1 MAESILKLKVDDK
14 EYNSSLRNARQG
26 MVALEQSLQQAGKSF
41 SDVDSKVVEYVRAIG
56 NMNTQSTTAKGK
68 IGEMGTAFTELSM
81 QYKRMTE
88 QEKASPVG
96 KALSESLDQLKGRI
110 QQTKKDLDDVTRSL
124 NTTDVAVKQN
134 SSDSAEYGNVLQGLA
149 GQLGV
154 NTKFLTAF
162 GAVIGTTTAAIK
174 VASDAFNMN
183 ESNIDEW
190 GRTVEG
196 AKGAYE
202 SFLASLNSDS
212 WGNFFTNIET
222 AINGARDLYD
232 AMDRLNSVK
241 GNNAAAIAYW
251 RNEVQRLRVQKQ
263 NGGNVDLLLKAAE
276 GNLKSLQSQV
286 VQSGKSAGRQMI
298 NKTITTAYNQQ
309 TGAGAGLSEAK
320 QKEIADKILM
330 YGQSYFDEQKAIRDR
345 LAQKADASYSTIFG
359 EQHYPNVNKLSDAER
374 EQYLVANAVTEAE
387 TRLVKGINQY
397 AQALGEESAANKEE
411 FRTNRYVLQG
421 GGRGAAGGGKKGGA
435 AASWSAVEMKEV
447 GMVDL
452 GRSVNDINADL
463 AKAQRAY
470 NEAGDAIGRAAAK
483 AMVEKLQGE
492 LTGVKNEG
500 DVTKGGFADAYNYD
514 FSKVLKEFDVN
525 TDGLDEAN
533 KKTKKLEEAA
543 NNAANAARSIGQAF
557 SSIEDPAANIMGM
570 IAEAIATVAL
580 TFSKSLKGTVDP
592 WEWIAAAAAGT
603 ATMISTIAAI
613 QSNAGN
619 FANGGIVPGNSFTG
633 DNMIAHV
640 NSGELILDKA
650 KQDSIANLLTQNENG
665 VGGYMGV
672 PYVNG
677 ENIILGVNNTFSRKG
692 KGEVVTTGMLKKM
705 GVI

>member
-96 KALSESLDQLKGRI
+96 KALSASLDQLKGRI

-134 SSDSAEYGNVLQGLA
+134 SSDSSEYGSVLQGLA

-251 RNEVQRLRVQKQ
+251 RNEIQRLRVEKQ

-276 GNLKSLQSQV
+276 GNLKSLQSQAI
-286 VQSGKSAGRQMI
+286 QSGKSAGRQMI
-298 NKTITTAYNQQ
+298 NQTITTAYNQQ

-345 LAQKADASYSTIFG
+345 LAQKAEASYSTIFG
-359 EQHYPNVNKLSDAER
+359 EKRYVNVKKLSDAER

-421 GGRGAAGGGKKGGA
+421 GGRGAAGGGKTGGG
-435 AASWSAVEMKEV
+435 AASWSPIAMQEV
-447 GMVDL
+447 GMVSL

-470 NEAGDAIGRAAAK
+470 NEAGEAIGRAAAK

-525 TDGLDEAN
+525 TDGLDETN

-650 KQDSIANLLTQNENG
+650 KQDSIANYTISDKA
-665 VGGYMGV
+665 VCPSTV
-672 PYVNG
+672 A
-677 ENIILGVNNTFSRKG
+677 
-692 KGEVVTTGMLKKM
+692 
-705 GVI
+705 